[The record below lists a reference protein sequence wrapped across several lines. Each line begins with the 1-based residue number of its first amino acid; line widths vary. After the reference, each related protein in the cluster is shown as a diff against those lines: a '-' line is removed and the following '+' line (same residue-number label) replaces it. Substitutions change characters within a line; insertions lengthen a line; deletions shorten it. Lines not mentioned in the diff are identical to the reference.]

1 MILRTSIVLLAA
13 FSGLQAQPMDP
24 RPSRYP
30 APKASDEAALA
41 TWATPVAGLNVRPAY
56 FSSSEYCRAPIDNLR
71 TYPVYHPNREPAGY
85 WAALRKK
92 RPEPLMELD
101 KRRTKAEWIAAGKR
115 VWEELD
121 VPIFRLFDAES
132 IALARSRDHFKDS
145 KPYVQADGTIFGYC
159 WVVTSEGIAR
169 TLSECSACHV
179 HHPARKD

>member
-92 RPEPLMELD
+92 RPEPLMEWD
-101 KRRTKAEWIAAGKR
+101 KRRTKAEWIAAGKG

-121 VPIFRLFDAES
+121 VPNFSLRGRVDCTRAI
-132 IALARSRDHFKDS
+132 ARSFQGFEAVRPSRWNYLWLLLGSH
-145 KPYVQADGTIFGYC
+145 
-159 WVVTSEGIAR
+159 
-169 TLSECSACHV
+169 L
-179 HHPARKD
+179 

>member
-30 APKASDEAALA
+30 APKAWDEAALA
-41 TWATPVAGLNVRPAY
+41 TWATPAAGLN
-56 FSSSEYCRAPIDNLR
+56 FSSSEYYRAPIDNLR

-92 RPEPLMELD
+92 RPEPLMEWD
-101 KRRTKAEWIAAGKR
+101 NAGPKQNGSLQVR
-115 VWEELD
+115 GYRKSWMSR
-121 VPIFRLFDAES
+121 IFRLFEAES

-145 KPYVQADGTIFGYC
+145 KPYVQTDGTIFGYC